1 MMSAR
6 RLQLTDLVSMGQVS
20 MVILCCH
27 GCASHFCME
36 LLSTSSKKRFSSYQK
51 FSDPTCFS
59 MILFSIKLEWNIDL
73 SLLCAR
79 PGIEPAFLFSHH
91 EASIRAVSSDVK
103 LHHFHAFIIHV
114 ARRKN
119 FVLNHTPPHLLSS
132 YILDAPSCSKL
143 WHSANAQVEKHGT
156 LSSSNISKVI
166 HFPTDPEQEL
176 ATLLREIDH

>member
-103 LHHFHAFIIHV
+103 LHQISKSITFIRLLSTWPAERTSFSITLLPIYCQATFWTLPAAQNFGTPRMHKWRNTAHFHLPTSPRSSTFPRIQS
-114 ARRKN
+114 RN
-119 FVLNHTPPHLLSS
+119 LL
-132 YILDAPSCSKL
+132 
-143 WHSANAQVEKHGT
+143 
-156 LSSSNISKVI
+156 
-166 HFPTDPEQEL
+166 HF
-176 ATLLREIDH
+176 